1 MMQFI
6 CNVVVFPWIRGRQPI
21 SKVSLQFITCQMI
34 LALPIRDANLENI
47 LTFRFVLV
55 AR

>member
-1 MMQFI
+1 MVQFA
-6 CNVVVFPWIRGRQPI
+6 CNVVVFPWIRGREPI
-21 SKVSLQFITCQMI
+21 SKVSLQLITCQV
-34 LALPIRDANLENI
+34 LSVLPVRDANVENI